1 MNHWSRRN
9 FLKIGG
15 SALTIPFLESIP
27 LSAGAATASAS
38 GSLKRIL
45 FYSLTNSWFPDQIFP
60 SSTAYQTGPE
70 GVRYI
75 PLNTIAGDLSPVFT
89 AAKFGALKSKM
100 NLIRGLDVLT
110 SAEFSGGGH
119 SMTMALGSTYAE
131 KSATAT
137 KGTIDALIA
146 NSSIFYPSTPFRRMM
161 NALGASGNAGHY
173 DHSSYGSVLQGPS
186 QIFKDFFSGVTLP
199 GATGGTTPVTPVDT
213 NLSRRLAMN
222 AVMSKFSSLESNTRL
237 SAADKQK
244 LAEHAEMINKL
255 MPELAAPSASVSNGA
270 ALASNCSTPSFAS
283 GLNESI
289 DSASNNGTRLRACMD
304 LIYMAFNC
312 QLTNIVT
319 FHPVCASD
327 DSRRPMADDIS
338 GDIYH
343 SEVGHLHKVPEY
355 LKYKGFI
362 FDHLVYLLNKMDATK
377 ESNGLSMLDNSLVIV
392 VSNDG
397 CSTHSDMDMAAVTF
411 GGLGG
416 LIKTGNYINYAR
428 TDTPQITFSFDGSA
442 GQTGYRYVGNY
453 GRPYNSLFTTLLNAL
468 KIPHSGFG
476 EYASSNSTYAPF
488 TTATSKQVSLPILT

>member
-1 MNHWSRRN
+1 MNRWSRRN

-15 SALTIPFLESIP
+15 ASLAIPFLESIP
-27 LSAGAATASAS
+27 VSAQAATAS

-60 SSTAYQTGPE
+60 QSPTYLTGPE
-70 GVRYI
+70 GVRYM
-75 PLNTIAGDLSPVFT
+75 PLNSISGDISPVFT
-89 AAKFGALKSKM
+89 ATKFGALKSKM

-131 KSATAT
+131 KSSTAT

-146 NSSIFYPSTPFRRMM
+146 GSSVFYPNAPFRRMM

-199 GATGGTTPVTPVDT
+199 SSGGGSTPSAPADT

-222 AVMSKFSSLESNTRL
+222 AVMSKFTALSNNTRL
-237 SAADKQK
+237 SSVDKQK

-255 MPELAAPSASVSNGA
+255 MPVLAAPTASGGGGTLGGGCV
-270 ALASNCSTPSFAS
+270 TPTAVT
-283 GLNESI
+283 GLNETI
-289 DSASNNGTRLRACMD
+289 DSASNNGARLRACMD

-343 SEVGHLHKVPEY
+343 SEVGHIHKVPEY
-355 LKYKGFI
+355 LKYKGFL

-377 ESNGLSMLDNSLVIV
+377 ESNGLSMLDNSLVVI

-397 CSTHSDMDMAAVTF
+397 CSTHSDQDMAAVTF

-428 TDTPQITFSFDGSA
+428 PDAPTINFSFDGTA
-442 GQTGYRYVGNY
+442 GQPGYRYTGNY
-453 GRPYNSLFTTLLNAL
+453 GRPYNSLFTTLLNVL

-476 EYASSNSTYAPF
+476 EYASTNSTYAPF
-488 TTATSKQVSLPILT
+488 ITAAGKQANLPILV